1 MEVEDILQNAQ
12 AVTQVI
18 SQKPKMRRVRKQ
30 IHQSNDD
37 QSSAYQITT
46 PVIVQQ
52 AQNSID
58 LITQQRLEN
67 FANLVQLKQLTSAN
81 TQNETNAYNTTQLLK
96 GLKQRQLSSKQ
107 LMQKQQKQE
116 DVDCITIIQ
125 KVFRMF

>member
-1 MEVEDILQNAQ
+1 MEVEDVLQNAQ

-30 IHQSNDD
+30 IHQSDD
-37 QSSAYQITT
+37 DLTSAYQIST
-46 PVIVQQ
+46 PVLVQQ

-58 LITQQRLEN
+58 IITQQRLEN

-81 TQNETNAYNTTQLLK
+81 TQNDTNVLPQLLK
-96 GLKQRQLSSKQ
+96 GQKQRQLSSKQ

-116 DVDCITIIQ
+116 EVDCITIIQ
-125 KVFRMF
+125 KVFRML

>member
-1 MEVEDILQNAQ
+1 MEVEDVLQNAQ
-12 AVTQVI
+12 AVTQVK

-30 IHQSNDD
+30 IHQSDD
-37 QSSAYQITT
+37 DLTSAYQIST
-46 PVIVQQ
+46 PVLVQQ

-58 LITQQRLEN
+58 IITQQRLEK

-81 TQNETNAYNTTQLLK
+81 TQNDTNAQSQLLK

-116 DVDCITIIQ
+116 EVDCITIIQ
-125 KVFRMF
+125 KVFRML